1 MVNLL
6 QISLQGDEVFAIKSK
21 LVQHS
26 TVNSINSSLGM
37 SAHVDRRPQMT
48 KTLSLAMRAAL
59 VAGVVGLMAGCSNV
73 TPEQLSAVEAKA
85 SEALS
90 KAGAAS
96 ANADKAMKA
105 AADAAAAAQAAQAAA
120 DAAQA
125 CCNDNKSRLD
135 SMFEKAMRK

>member
-1 MVNLL
+1 M
-6 QISLQGDEVFAIKSK
+6 QKS
-21 LVQHS
+21 
-26 TVNSINSSLGM
+26 
-37 SAHVDRRPQMT
+37 
-48 KTLSLAMRAAL
+48 LSLTLRAAV

-73 TPEQLSAVEAKA
+73 TPEQLSAVDAKA

-96 ANADKAMKA
+96 ANADKAL
-105 AADAAAAAQAAQAAA
+105 ADATSAAAAAQAAQSAA

-135 SMFEKAMRK
+135 SMFEKAMKK

>member
-1 MVNLL
+1 M
-6 QISLQGDEVFAIKSK
+6 QKS
-21 LVQHS
+21 
-26 TVNSINSSLGM
+26 
-37 SAHVDRRPQMT
+37 
-48 KTLSLAMRAAL
+48 LSLTLRAAV

-73 TPEQLSAVEAKA
+73 TPEQLSAVDAKA

-96 ANADKAMKA
+96 ANADKSLA
-105 AADAAAAAQAAQAAA
+105 AATSAAAAAQAAQSAA

-135 SMFEKAMRK
+135 SMFEKAMKK

>member
-1 MVNLL
+1 MH
-6 QISLQGDEVFAIKSK
+6 KS
-21 LVQHS
+21 
-26 TVNSINSSLGM
+26 
-37 SAHVDRRPQMT
+37 
-48 KTLSLAMRAAL
+48 LSLALRAAL

-96 ANADKAMKA
+96 ANADKALKA
-105 AADAAAAAQAAQAAA
+105 ATDASASAQAAQAAA
-120 DAAQA
+120 DASMA

>member
-1 MVNLL
+1 MH
-6 QISLQGDEVFAIKSK
+6 KS
-21 LVQHS
+21 
-26 TVNSINSSLGM
+26 
-37 SAHVDRRPQMT
+37 
-48 KTLSLAMRAAL
+48 LSLAMRAAL

-85 SEALS
+85 SEAMS

-96 ANADKAMKA
+96 ANADKAMKMA
-105 AADAAAAAQAAQAAA
+105 TDAAAAAQAAQAAA

>member
-1 MVNLL
+1 MR
-6 QISLQGDEVFAIKSK
+6 
-21 LVQHS
+21 
-26 TVNSINSSLGM
+26 NS
-37 SAHVDRRPQMT
+37 
-48 KTLSLAMRAAL
+48 LSLAVRAAL

-73 TPEQLSAVEAKA
+73 TPEQLSAVDAKA

-96 ANADKAMKA
+96 ANADKALA
-105 AADAAAAAQAAQAAA
+105 AATSAAAAAQAAQSAA

-135 SMFEKAMRK
+135 SMFEKAMKK

>member
-1 MVNLL
+1 MH
-6 QISLQGDEVFAIKSK
+6 KS
-21 LVQHS
+21 
-26 TVNSINSSLGM
+26 
-37 SAHVDRRPQMT
+37 
-48 KTLSLAMRAAL
+48 LSLALRAAL

-90 KAGAAS
+90 KAGTAS
-96 ANADKAMKA
+96 ANADKALKA
-105 AADAAAAAQAAQAAA
+105 ATDASASAQAAQAAA
-120 DAAQA
+120 DASMA

>member
-1 MVNLL
+1 MH
-6 QISLQGDEVFAIKSK
+6 KS
-21 LVQHS
+21 
-26 TVNSINSSLGM
+26 
-37 SAHVDRRPQMT
+37 
-48 KTLSLAMRAAL
+48 LSLTLRAAL

-96 ANADKAMKA
+96 ANADKALKA
-105 AADAAAAAQAAQAAA
+105 ATDASASAQAAQAAA
-120 DAAQA
+120 DASMA

>member
-1 MVNLL
+1 M
-6 QISLQGDEVFAIKSK
+6 QKS
-21 LVQHS
+21 
-26 TVNSINSSLGM
+26 
-37 SAHVDRRPQMT
+37 
-48 KTLSLAMRAAL
+48 LSLTLRAAV

-73 TPEQLSAVEAKA
+73 TPEQLSAVDAKA

-96 ANADKAMKA
+96 ANADKALA
-105 AADAAAAAQAAQAAA
+105 AATSAAAAAQAAQSAA

-135 SMFEKAMRK
+135 SMFEKAMKK

>member
-1 MVNLL
+1 MH
-6 QISLQGDEVFAIKSK
+6 KS
-21 LVQHS
+21 
-26 TVNSINSSLGM
+26 
-37 SAHVDRRPQMT
+37 
-48 KTLSLAMRAAL
+48 LSLALRAAL

-96 ANADKAMKA
+96 ANADKALKA
-105 AADAAAAAQAAQAAA
+105 ATDASASAQAAQAAA
-120 DAAQA
+120 DASMT

>member
-1 MVNLL
+1 MN
-6 QISLQGDEVFAIKSK
+6 
-21 LVQHS
+21 
-26 TVNSINSSLGM
+26 
-37 SAHVDRRPQMT
+37 

-85 SEALS
+85 SEAMS

>member
-1 MVNLL
+1 M
-6 QISLQGDEVFAIKSK
+6 QKS
-21 LVQHS
+21 
-26 TVNSINSSLGM
+26 
-37 SAHVDRRPQMT
+37 
-48 KTLSLAMRAAL
+48 LSLTLRAAV

-73 TPEQLSAVEAKA
+73 TPEQLSAVDAKA

-96 ANADKAMKA
+96 ANADKALA
-105 AADAAAAAQAAQAAA
+105 AATTAAAAAQAAQSAA

-135 SMFEKAMRK
+135 SMFEKAMKK